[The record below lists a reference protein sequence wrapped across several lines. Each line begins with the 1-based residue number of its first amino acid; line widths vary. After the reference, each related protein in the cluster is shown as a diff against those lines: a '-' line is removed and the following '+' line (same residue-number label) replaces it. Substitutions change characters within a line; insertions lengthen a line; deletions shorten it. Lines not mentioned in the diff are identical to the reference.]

1 NDWEM
6 MFTGYFQYNSAHL
19 EESTPN
25 PPLPSDLP
33 RDTVEFLVTGY
44 TYDANLTEQF
54 VKYVGDCSPIDPIK
68 VNWSVYKLVD
78 KENYP
83 NYRDIKIF
91 AQPKIKTTK
100 QWVLNQEA
108 DLDAEGNLQFYS
120 FDDILKEKTK

>member
-1 NDWEM
+1 
-6 MFTGYFQYNSAHL
+6 
-19 EESTPN
+19 
-25 PPLPSDLP
+25 
-33 RDTVEFLVTGY
+33 VVTGY

-54 VKYVGDCSPIDPIK
+54 VKHIGDYSPIDPIK

-108 DLDAEGNLQFYS
+108 DLDSEGNLQFYS